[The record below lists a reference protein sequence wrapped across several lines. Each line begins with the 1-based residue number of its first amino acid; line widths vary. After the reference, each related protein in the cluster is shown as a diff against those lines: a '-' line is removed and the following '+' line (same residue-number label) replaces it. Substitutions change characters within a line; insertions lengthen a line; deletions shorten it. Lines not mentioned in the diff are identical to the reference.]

1 MPTPKKKLTKRPPKK
16 AVEKAALIKFAA
28 LQKGSVRMKADN
40 PKSAW
45 LEFGPLWLKSNTKGV
60 SNKTKLAAIKAL
72 KRFKKR

>member
-1 MPTPKKKLTKRPPKK
+1 MPTSKKKPTERSPK
-16 AVEKAALIKFAA
+16 KAALIKFAA

-60 SNKTKLAAIKAL
+60 SDKTKLAAIKAL